1 MPKQDIAARYRG
13 CRLAV
18 GVAHPIENYVD
29 EGGVA
34 SEGFAD
40 PDPDVGVPL
49 RGAFDLCGDVFGG
62 VATGPEEERMYD
74 DVGRAFSDAGFDP
87 FADAGIGDFQMCDF
101 DDGFCCAFANLIGDI
116 FE

>member
-1 MPKQDIAARYRG
+1 
-13 CRLAV
+13 V
-18 GVAHPIENYVD
+18 T
-29 EGGVA
+29 

-40 PDPDVGVPL
+40 PNPDVGVPL
-49 RGAFDLCGDVFGG
+49 RGAFDLCGDVFRG

-101 DDGFCCAFANLIGDI
+101 DDGFRCAFANLISDV